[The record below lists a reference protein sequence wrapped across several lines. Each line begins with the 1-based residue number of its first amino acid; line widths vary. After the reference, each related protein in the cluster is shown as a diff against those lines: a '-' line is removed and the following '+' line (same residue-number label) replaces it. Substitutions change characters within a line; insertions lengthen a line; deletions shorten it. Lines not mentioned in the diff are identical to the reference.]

1 MLSKILSVLPNLTK
15 SLYESNLF
23 GAAFPLAFFG
33 MFRVGEITLT
43 RHSSVEKIL
52 QLSDTY
58 IDSDSI
64 HLFLRY
70 SKTDQFGNG
79 TTITITN
86 SPESNVCFQFLNSH
100 LQCRS
105 SQLGPL
111 FCHINAKPL
120 TSFQFSSILQKCLKF
135 LQVDTKTFKSHS
147 FRIGAATHLYLASI
161 PESQIQN
168 RGRWQSNAYKHYL
181 RPELV

>member
-1 MLSKILSVLPNLTK
+1 MLTGFRRQNPTQDIRSPITYSMLSKILSVLPNLTK

-23 GAAFPLAFFG
+23 GAAFSLAFFG

-79 TTITITN
+79 TTITITK
-86 SPESNVCFQFLNSH
+86 SPESN
-100 LQCRS
+100 
-105 SQLGPL
+105 
-111 FCHINAKPL
+111 A
-120 TSFQFSSILQKCLKF
+120 
-135 LQVDTKTFKSHS
+135 
-147 FRIGAATHLYLASI
+147 
-161 PESQIQN
+161 
-168 RGRWQSNAYKHYL
+168 
-181 RPELV
+181 

>member
-1 MLSKILSVLPNLTK
+1 MV
-15 SLYESNLF
+15 
-23 GAAFPLAFFG
+23 
-33 MFRVGEITLT
+33 
-43 RHSSVEKIL
+43 
-52 QLSDTY
+52 QLSP
-58 IDSDSI
+58 S
-64 HLFLRY
+64 
-70 SKTDQFGNG
+70 QNPQ
-79 TTITITN
+79 N
-86 SPESNVCFQFLNSH
+86 QMLNSH

-147 FRIGAATHLYLASI
+147 FRIGAATHLYLAGI

-168 RGRWQSNAYKHYL
+168 RGLWQSNAYKHYL
-181 RPELV
+181 RPELVWLGQQIVTEGYYIYNVPHLSFRIHLDCWVFHSKEGQRTYLPRSWI

>member
-23 GAAFPLAFFG
+23 GAAFSLAFFG

-64 HLFLRY
+64 YLFLRY
-70 SKTDQFGNG
+70 SKADQFGNG
-79 TTITITN
+79 TTITITK
-86 SPESNVCFQFLNSH
+86 SPESN
-100 LQCRS
+100 
-105 SQLGPL
+105 
-111 FCHINAKPL
+111 A
-120 TSFQFSSILQKCLKF
+120 
-135 LQVDTKTFKSHS
+135 
-147 FRIGAATHLYLASI
+147 
-161 PESQIQN
+161 
-168 RGRWQSNAYKHYL
+168 
-181 RPELV
+181 

>member
-1 MLSKILSVLPNLTK
+1 MLSKILSALPNLTK
-15 SLYESNLF
+15 SLYESHLF
-23 GAAFPLAFFG
+23 GAAFSLAFFG

-58 IDSDSI
+58 IDSDTI

-70 SKTDQFGNG
+70 SKTDQFGSG
-79 TTITITN
+79 TTITITK
-86 SPESNVCFQFLNSH
+86 SPESNVCFQFLNSY
-100 LQCRS
+100 LQCRP

-120 TSFQFSSILQKCLKF
+120 TSFQFSSILQKCLNF

-147 FRIGAATHLYLASI
+147 FRIGAATHLYMAGI

-168 RGRWQSNAYKHYL
+168 RGRWQSNAYKRYL